1 MFFMNLGPGE
11 SDGHVVISLHGE
23 LDLIEA
29 ASVSAALAT
38 VTARDRWIIV
48 DLAGL
53 EFIDAAGVAALSRG
67 RRQARDVGGDLLL
80 VAPRRQVQRVLSLI
94 WDTDGFR
101 VLVSV
106 AAAAASAGNRRSS
119 APQAPW

>member
-1 MFFMNLGPGE
+1 MFYMNVGPGE

-67 RRQARDVGGDLLL
+67 RREARDAGGDLLL
-80 VAPRRQVQRVLSLI
+80 VAPRRAVQRVLSLI

-101 VLVSV
+101 VLASV
-106 AAAAASAGNRRSS
+106 AAAAARTGSRRPPG
-119 APQAPW
+119 PQAPW